1 MARAGSSINRGSTP
15 PFIMKELISFLL
27 QLIFGPKSK
36 EIDILIT
43 PEENGQLIT
52 LAAPEEL
59 LGQLIGRAGQTAR
72 ALKILLALQSK
83 GQQSF
88 RLDIKKK

>member
-1 MARAGSSINRGSTP
+1 
-15 PFIMKELISFLL
+15 MKELISFLL